1 MTLTTWIMILWV
13 IIVARLIGMS
23 YAKRSGR

>member
-13 IIVARLIGMS
+13 IIVARFLAMS
-23 YAKRSGR
+23 YTRRGSK

>member
-13 IIVARLIGMS
+13 IIVARFLAQT
-23 YAKRSGR
+23 YTKRSGK